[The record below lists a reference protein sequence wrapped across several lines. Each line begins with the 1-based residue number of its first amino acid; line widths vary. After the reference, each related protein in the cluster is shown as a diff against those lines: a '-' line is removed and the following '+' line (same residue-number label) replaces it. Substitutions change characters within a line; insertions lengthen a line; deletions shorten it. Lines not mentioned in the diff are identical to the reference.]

1 MAKKPNCAG
10 IILSGGQNTRMDGRN
25 KSFLKLG
32 SKRFLDLIFEAMS
45 PLFDEIIIVTR
56 QPEIY
61 QEWDVIVTK
70 DLFEIHSPLAGI
82 HAGLH
87 RMQSEYA
94 FVTSCDTPFLK
105 KEVIQILI
113 DAIEPQ
119 KDVIVPSFNTYFQPL
134 CAIYSKKCRLLI
146 EQLLRQQQVK
156 VDQLFAQSNI
166 KQIDYSR
173 IKTGEPKLHS
183 VFNVDTQEE
192 MVKAQILIKK
202 LSVKK

>member
-1 MAKKPNCAG
+1 MTKIPDCTG

-32 SKRFLDLIFEAMS
+32 SKRFLDLIFETMS
-45 PLFDEIIIVTR
+45 PLFNEIIIVTR

-61 QEWDVIVTK
+61 QEWDVIVAT

-87 RMQSEYA
+87 RMQNKYA

-113 DAIEPQ
+113 KAIEPQ
-119 KDVIVPSFNTYFQPL
+119 KDAIVPSFNTYFQPL

-146 EQLLRQQQVK
+146 EQLLQQQQVK
-156 VDQLFAQSNI
+156 VDQLFAQINI
-166 KQIDYSR
+166 KQIDYSLF
-173 IKTGEPKLHS
+173 KTVDPKLIS
-183 VFNVDTQEE
+183 FFNINTREE
-192 MVKAQILIKK
+192 LATAQTLIKK
-202 LSVKK
+202 